1 MVFTNHET
9 RNTNHGL
16 FLACFG
22 RRVVRNAGYYN
33 DPSMF
38 NLFRSRK
45 RAVRYV
51 LGGILTLVAFSMV
64 ITLIPGLLSNPA
76 EATDVTLGEVD
87 GRPIT
92 AQSVVAHMAAQG
104 VSSDLPFN
112 SILLSSTGA
121 LDALVEREVLLM
133 EAERFGLFPDEQEVA
148 EWMQLQMPFL
158 FPEGVF
164 VGPAIYARY
173 VRQSFKLGI
182 PEFEHQIAQRMA
194 VDNRLKRLVT
204 SDILVTTPELEEVYR
219 ARNEQA
225 SIEYIKVSTAD
236 FTRQVQVTDEE
247 LREAYESEQA
257 RHRIP
262 ERRTVKLLLVDDSI
276 LSVPEVPESRLRQY
290 YARNRATYRAP
301 RQARASH
308 ILFMAA
314 MESPDDENPDRK
326 AEAEEVLRKIRD
338 GADFALMAK
347 EHSDDTNAAE
357 GGDLGLFSAGEY
369 PAEFEQAVFDLEP
382 DAVSDVVKTEVGY
395 HIIKLREKVPA
406 RTRPFDEVRD
416 ELLATLRQETMQR
429 DRFALTDRVSAA
441 AREAGTDLEEVGR
454 QFDLEVRTLP
464 PFSINEPPAELS
476 GDQAFLNALFDN
488 EPGNPALSTEGGITK
503 IGVVS
508 AVDPSRQA
516 EFEEVRDKVRDSLV
530 TQRST
535 DLAQQRA
542 DRIAEEARK
551 PGASLRRVGSRFG
564 ARARS
569 SEFFKSSDLV
579 QDIGRASVLGP
590 EPFSGAL
597 DLVVGPLRVR
607 GNFLV
612 FRVLERKEADM
623 GNFADEREDIRKTQ
637 LDTKREAAFRVYT
650 EAKVAAYE
658 AAGRVRKHEDRVRD
672 FARLYSRGRT

>member
-1 MVFTNHET
+1 
-9 RNTNHGL
+9 
-16 FLACFG
+16 
-22 RRVVRNAGYYN
+22 
-33 DPSMF
+33 MF

-92 AQSVVAHMAAQG
+92 AQRVVAHMATMG

-112 SILLSSTGA
+112 SILLSSTSA
-121 LDALVEREVLLM
+121 LDELVEREVLLT
-133 EAERFGLFPDEQEVA
+133 EAERFGLYPDEQEVA

-164 VGPAIYARY
+164 VGAAVYTRY

-182 PEFEHQIAQRMA
+182 PEFEHQLARSLA
-194 VDNRLKRLVT
+194 VDTRLKRIVT

-225 SIEYIKVSTAD
+225 SIEYIKVSAAD
-236 FTRQVQVTDEE
+236 FTRQVRVTDEA
-247 LREAYESEQA
+247 LRDAYEGEKAQ
-257 RHRIP
+257 HGIP
-262 ERRTVKLLLVDDSI
+262 EHRTVKLLLVDDSV
-276 LSVPEVPESRLRQY
+276 LPVPEVPESRLRQY
-290 YARNRATYRAP
+290 YAQNRATYRDS
-301 RQARASH
+301 RKARASH
-308 ILFMAA
+308 ILFTTLTESSGG
-314 MESPDDENPDRK
+314 ESPDQKAK
-326 AEAEEVLRKIRD
+326 AEDVLRKIRD

-347 EHSDDTNAAE
+347 EHSDDTNAAD
-357 GGDLGLFSAGEY
+357 GGELGLFSAGEY
-369 PAEFEQAVFDLEP
+369 PAPFEQSVFNLEP
-382 DAVSDVVKTEVGY
+382 DTVSDVVKTEVGY
-395 HIIKLREKVPA
+395 HIIKLHEKVPA

-416 ELLATLRQETMQR
+416 ELLATLRQETIQR
-429 DRFALTDRVSAA
+429 DRFALTDRVSAS

-476 GDQAFLNALFDN
+476 GDQAFLNALFEN
-488 EPGNPALSTEGGITK
+488 EPGNPALSTAGGITK
-503 IGVVS
+503 IGVVT
-508 AVDPSRQA
+508 AVDPTRPA
-516 EFEEVRDKVRDSLV
+516 EFEEVRDKVRESVV
-530 TQRST
+530 TQRSI

-542 DRIAEEARK
+542 QRIAEEAQK

-564 ARARS
+564 SRAQS
-569 SEFFKSSDLV
+569 SEFFKSSDIV
-579 QDIGRASVLGP
+579 ENIGRASILGP
-590 EPFSGAL
+590 EPFSGEP
-597 DLVVGPLRVR
+597 DLVVGPRRV
-607 GNFLV
+607 GNDFVV
-612 FRVLERKEADM
+612 FRPLERKEADM
-623 GNFADEREDIRKTQ
+623 GRFANERADIRKTQ

-650 EAKVAAYE
+650 EAKVADYE
-658 AAGRVRKHEDRVRD
+658 AAGRVRKHQDRIRD

>member
-1 MVFTNHET
+1 
-9 RNTNHGL
+9 
-16 FLACFG
+16 
-22 RRVVRNAGYYN
+22 
-33 DPSMF
+33 MF

-76 EATDVTLGEVD
+76 EATDITLGEVD

-92 AQSVVAHMAAQG
+92 VQHVATYMSAQG

-112 SILLSSTGA
+112 SILLSSAGA
-121 LDALVEREVLLM
+121 LDTLVEKEVLLM
-133 EAERFGLFPDEQEVA
+133 EAERFGLYPNEQEVA
-148 EWMQLQMPFL
+148 EWMQFQMPFL

-164 VGPAIYARY
+164 VGSAVYTRY
-173 VRQSFKLGI
+173 VRQNFKVSI
-182 PEFEHQIAQRMA
+182 PEFEQRLTQSLA
-194 VDNRLKRLVT
+194 VDARLKRLVT

-219 ARNEQA
+219 TRNEQA
-225 SIEYIKVSTAD
+225 SIEYVKVSAAD
-236 FTRQVQVTDEE
+236 FTRQVRVTDDE
-247 LREAYESEQA
+247 LREAYEGEKA
-257 RHRIP
+257 PHRIP
-262 ERRTVKLLLVDDSI
+262 EHRTVKLLLLDDSS
-276 LSVPEVPESRLRQY
+276 LPVPEVPESRLRQY
-290 YARNRATYRAP
+290 YAQNRATYRVS

-308 ILFMAA
+308 ILFMTGT
-314 MESPDDENPDRK
+314 ESHDDEEDPGQK
-326 AEAEEVLRKIRD
+326 AKAEEVLQKIRD
-338 GADFALMAK
+338 GADFARMAK
-347 EHSDDTNAAE
+347 EYSEDTNATD

-369 PAEFEQAVFDLEP
+369 PAEFEQAVFKLEP

-429 DRFALTDRVSAA
+429 DRFELTDRVSAA

-454 QFDLEVRTLP
+454 QYELEVRTLP
-464 PFSINEPPAELS
+464 PFSINEPHAELA
-476 GDQAFLNALFDN
+476 GDQEFLKALFAN
-488 EPGNPALSTEGGITK
+488 EPGTPALSTEGGITK

-508 AVDPSRQA
+508 ALDAVRPA
-516 EFEEVRDKVRDSLV
+516 EFEEVRDNIRESVV
-530 TQRST
+530 NQRSV

-542 DRIAEEARK
+542 QRIAEEAQK
-551 PGASLRRVGSRFG
+551 SGASLRRVGSRFG

-579 QDIGRASVLGP
+579 ENIGRASVLGP
-590 EPFSGAL
+590 EPFSGET
-597 DLVVGPLRVR
+597 DLVVGPRRV
-607 GNFLV
+607 GNDFV
-612 FRVLERKEADM
+612 IFRILERKEADM
-623 GNFADEREDIRKTQ
+623 GRFANQREDIRKTQ

-658 AAGRVRKHEDRVRD
+658 AAGRVLKHEDRVRE
-672 FARLYSRGRT
+672 FARLYARGST

>member
-1 MVFTNHET
+1 
-9 RNTNHGL
+9 
-16 FLACFG
+16 
-22 RRVVRNAGYYN
+22 
-33 DPSMF
+33 MF

-45 RAVRYV
+45 RLVRYV

-92 AQSVVAHMAAQG
+92 VQSVTAHMAAQG

-133 EAERFGLFPDEQEVA
+133 EAERFGLYPDEQEVA

-164 VGPAIYARY
+164 VGTSVYARY

-182 PEFEHQIAQRMA
+182 PEFEQRLAQSMA
-194 VDNRLKRLVT
+194 VDTRLKRLVT
-204 SDILVTTPELEEVYR
+204 SDILVTTTELEEVYR
-219 ARNEQA
+219 ARHEQA
-225 SIEYIKVSTAD
+225 SIEYIKVLAAD
-236 FTRQVQVTDEE
+236 FTRQVRVTDEE
-247 LREAYESEQA
+247 LREAYEGEKAQ
-257 RHRIP
+257 HRIP
-262 ERRTVKLLLVDDSI
+262 EQRTVKLLLVDDSS
-276 LSVPEVPESRLRQY
+276 LPVPEVPESRLRQY
-290 YARNRATYRAP
+290 YAQNRATYRAS

-308 ILFMAA
+308 ILFMTD
-314 MESPDDENPDRK
+314 MESPDEEDDGQK
-326 AEAEEVLRKIRD
+326 AKAEEVLKKIRD
-338 GADFALMAK
+338 GADFARMAK
-347 EHSDDTNAAE
+347 EHSEDTNAAD

-369 PAEFEQAVFDLEP
+369 PAEFEQAAFKLEP
-382 DAVSDVVKTEVGY
+382 DAVSDVVKSGAGY
-395 HIIKLREKVPA
+395 HIIKLYEKVPA
-406 RTRPFDEVRD
+406 RTMPFDEVRD

-429 DRFALTDRVSAA
+429 DRFELTDRVSAA

-464 PFSINEPPAELS
+464 PFSINEPPAEFA

-508 AVDPSRQA
+508 AVDPTRPA
-516 EFEEVRDKVRDSLV
+516 EFEEVRDKVRDSVV
-530 TQRST
+530 TQRSI

-542 DRIAEEARK
+542 QRIAEEARK

-579 QDIGRASVLGP
+579 ENIGRASVLGP
-590 EPFSGAL
+590 EPFSGEP
-597 DLVVGPLRVR
+597 DLVIGPRRVGDDFVI
-607 GNFLV
+607 
-612 FRVLERKEADM
+612 FRILERKEADM
-623 GNFADEREDIRKTQ
+623 GRFVNEREEIRKSQ
-637 LDTKREAAFRVYT
+637 LDMKREAAFRVYT
-650 EAKVAAYE
+650 EAKVASYE
-658 AAGRVRKHEDRVRD
+658 AAGRVRKHEDRVHE
-672 FARLYSRGRT
+672 FARLYVRGRT